1 MNDTETTNAL
11 KFSGTGKY
19 KREDSILFMN
29 LNVTSANA
37 DGIVFD
43 TENPTWT
50 PIGEDNDEIVRE
62 HNHEIE
68 SKKNVLGK
76 TTINAT
82 PGAET
87 TEIDPIAIRGNDTLS
102 YILYIIHKYGLVGDK
117 AAIPCMEVSL
127 FDAQA
132 TTGTYGAFTETAIV
146 DEKSFGGSTAEIDAP
161 ITLNWK
167 GDKVHGTYNLSQN
180 KFTKTTSA

>member
-1 MNDTETTNAL
+1 MNDTTSSSL
-11 KFSGTGKY
+11 KFSGSGKFA
-19 KREDSILFMN
+19 REDSILFMN
-29 LNVTSANA
+29 LNVTSADE

-43 TENPTWT
+43 TENPTWV
-50 PIGEDNDEIVRE
+50 PIGEDNDEITRE
-62 HNHEIE
+62 HNHETE

-87 TEIDPIAIRGNDTLS
+87 TEIDPVAIRGNDTLS
-102 YILYIIHKYGLVGDK
+102 YILYVAHKYSLVGDK
-117 AAIPCMEVSL
+117 FAIPCMEVAL
-127 FDAQA
+127 FDKQS
-132 TTGTYGAFTETAIV
+132 TVGTYGAFTETAVV
-146 DEKSFGGSTAEIDAP
+146 DEKSFGGDTTEINSP

-167 GDKVHGTYNLSQN
+167 GDKVHGTYNLAEN

>member
-1 MNDTETTNAL
+1 MSEL
-11 KFSGTGKY
+11 QFSGSGKY

-29 LNVTSANA
+29 LNVKSANE

-50 PIGEDNDEIVRE
+50 PIGEDNDEITRE
-62 HNHEIE
+62 HNHEFE

-82 PGAET
+82 AGAET
-87 TEIDPIAIRGNDTLS
+87 TEIDPIAIRGNDALS
-102 YILYIIHKYGLVGDK
+102 YVLYIAHKYGLVGDK
-117 AAIPCMEVSL
+117 FAIPCMEVSL
-127 FDAQA
+127 FDLQ
-132 TTGTYGAFTETAIV
+132 TDGTYGAFTETAVV
-146 DEKSFGGSTAEIDAP
+146 DEKSFGGGTSEIDAP

-167 GDKVHGTYNLSQN
+167 GDKVHGTYNLSTN
-180 KFTKTTSA
+180 KFVETTTE